1 MKQPKYWKGYE
12 ELQNDTKFL
21 KQKRSEFAEDLPL
34 LTEIK
39 NVVSEKQGS
48 RRDFLKIM
56 GFSTV
61 AATIAASCEIPVK
74 KAIPY
79 LDKPETITPGIATY
93 YASSYINGSDYCSIL
108 VKTREGRPIK
118 IEGNKLSGISQGG
131 TSARAQASVV
141 SLYDGARLRYAK
153 KGTEKI
159 SWEDADREIMSA
171 LRGAN
176 GQVVLLSDSII
187 SPSTRKAIEEF
198 SAAYNNVKHVVY
210 EPISNAGISEANQRT
225 FGKKVIPSYDF
236 GKAEVIVSFGADFLN
251 TWISPTEF
259 TKQYIKNRKVSKDH
273 PKMSKHWQFESYMSV
288 TGSNADQRV
297 TIKPSEEGK
306 AVVALYKA
314 LQGGSADLGT
324 ASDAINKAAL
334 ELKGAQ
340 GKSLVVSGSNDANV
354 QQVVNAINE
363 MLGNYNSTINL
374 DAPYNKGG
382 DDKAVQ
388 QLVTDMNSG
397 KVGAVILYN
406 VNPAYSYPKA
416 EEFKAGLQKVG
427 LTISFNEREDETSDF
442 VTYKCPDSHYLES
455 WNDAEPKGGY
465 FSLGQPTIS
474 PLFDTRQAQQSLL
487 RWSGNQASY
496 YDYIKSHWS
505 DRLYPKSNFKSF
517 QAFWDAAL
525 HDGIFEVNAPEKTKG
540 TLVGGMY
547 NTAGGGIVTQAT
559 ETSEVEAIPSI
570 EAHVHA
576 DADHADGSHGHEL
589 EEGTTTA
596 IAATTEAEAASI
608 GSGSDVSAAM
618 RAIEGTEGGEIEL
631 VLYENTN
638 MGDGRYANNPFL
650 QENPDNITKVTWD
663 NVVAVSKKYAES
675 RGWIEKDIIKVTK
688 DGYSVELPL
697 IFQPGQ
703 KEGTVS
709 IALGYGRTKSGS
721 RFGESGANVF
731 PMVGTGG
738 DTFGYSG
745 LTGVTLEKVG
755 SAYPLAQTQIHH
767 TIDDTGAIGNE
778 RTGIVVEMSLEEYKK
793 KTEGGHGKDAKH
805 SHGGDGGHGHDE
817 HGGGDHHDDHF
828 FTLYGDD
835 PVYGSHTDDFK
846 KGHHW
851 GMAIDLNSCIG
862 CGACVVACNV
872 ENNVPVV
879 GRNEVF
885 RAHEMH
891 WMRID
896 RYYSGD
902 QENPEVTYMPMM
914 CQHCDNAPCENV
926 CPVAATNHSSEGL
939 NQMAYNRC
947 IGTRY
952 CANNCPFKVRRFNW
966 YDYQS
971 ADSFYKDSIF
981 DNDDWSQTDDLT
993 RMVLNPDVT
1002 VRSRGVMEK
1011 CSFCVQK
1018 IQDGKLEAKKA
1029 GRKLKDGEV
1038 TTACQTS
1045 CPAEA
1050 IVFGDMNDKNSELSK
1065 MFADDRS
1072 YDLLHNI
1079 HVLSSVKYMTKV
1091 RNRPAEVAAH
1101 TEEHHEDGHS

>member
-21 KQKRSEFAEDLPL
+21 KQKRSEFSEDLPL

-39 NVVSEKQGS
+39 NVASEHQGS

-61 AATIAASCEIPVK
+61 AATIAAGCEIPVK

-79 LDKPETITPGIATY
+79 LDKPEQITPGIATY
-93 YASSYINGSDYCSIL
+93 YASSYINGKDYCSIL

-159 SWEDADREIMSA
+159 SWENADKEIMSGLA
-171 LRGAN
+171 KAN
-176 GQVVLLSDSII
+176 GQIVVLSDSII
-187 SPSTRKAIEEF
+187 SPSTRAAIGEF
-198 SAAYNNVKHVVY
+198 QAKYNAKHVVY
-210 EPISNAGISEANQRT
+210 EAISNAGISTANQRS

-288 TGSNADQRV
+288 TGSNADKRI
-297 TIKPSEEGK
+297 TIKASEEGK

-314 LQGGSADLGT
+314 LQGGSADLGEAT
-324 ASDAINKAAL
+324 DAIKKAAL

-374 DAPYNKGG
+374 NAPYSVGG

-388 QLVTDMNSG
+388 QLVADMNGG
-397 KVGAVILYN
+397 KVGAVVLYG

-416 EEFKAGLQKVG
+416 AEFVAGLQKVG
-427 LTISFNEREDETSDF
+427 LTVSFNGIEDETSEF
-442 VTYKCPDSHYLES
+442 ITYKCPDSHYLES

-474 PLFDTRQAQQSLL
+474 PLFDTRQAQASLL

-496 YDYIKSHWS
+496 YDYVKAYWRNNLYSKS
-505 DRLYPKSNFKSF
+505 KFKNF

-540 TLVGGMY
+540 NLVGGMY
-547 NTAGGGIVTQAT
+547 NTANGSSASTAT
-559 ETSEVEAIPSI
+559 EETAVVAAIPSI
-570 EAHVHA
+570 PAHVHV
-576 DADHADGSHGHEL
+576 DGEDHDDHANE
-589 EEGTTTA
+589 
-596 IAATTEAEAASI
+596 TTETALAT
-608 GSGSDVSAAM
+608 GTDVSAAIS
-618 RAIEGTEGGEIEL
+618 AIGSTQGSDLEL
-631 VLYENTN
+631 VLHENTN

-663 NVVAVSKKYAES
+663 NVLAVSKKYADEK
-675 RGWIEKDIIKVTK
+675 GWVEKDIIKVTK
-688 DGYSVELPL
+688 GDYSVELPL
-697 IFQPGQ
+697 VFQPGQ
-703 KEGTVS
+703 KKTTAS

-721 RFGESGANVF
+721 KFGESGANVF
-731 PMVGTGG
+731 PMMETGG
-738 DTFGYSG
+738 DTFGYNVLS
-745 LTGVTLEKVG
+745 GVTLEKVG
-755 SAYPLAQTQIHH
+755 SGYPLAQTQIHH
-767 TIDDTGAIGNE
+767 TIDDTGALGNE
-778 RTGIVVEMSLEEYKK
+778 RSGIVVEMSLEEYKAK
-793 KTEGGHGKDAKH
+793 AEGGHHADEKH
-805 SHGGDGGHGHDE
+805 SHGSDGHDDHGHGE
-817 HGGGDHHDDHF
+817 GDHHDEHF
-828 FTLYGDD
+828 FTLYGED
-835 PVYGSHTDDFK
+835 PVYGSHKDAFN

-902 QENPEVTYMPMM
+902 EENPEVTYMPMM

-981 DNDDWSQTDDLT
+981 DNDDFSQTDDLT

-1018 IQDGKLEAKKA
+1018 IQTGKLEAKKA

-1045 CPAEA
+1045 CPADA
-1050 IVFGDMNDKNSELSK
+1050 IVFGDMNDKDSALSK

-1091 RNRPAEVAAH
+1091 RNRPAEAHAH
-1101 TEEHHEDGHS
+1101 TEEDHHEDGHS

>member
-21 KQKRSEFAEDLPL
+21 KQKRSEFPEDLPL
-34 LTEIK
+34 LNEVK
-39 NVVSEKQGS
+39 NVISDHKGN
-48 RRDFLKIM
+48 RRDFLKVM
-56 GFSTV
+56 GFSTA
-61 AATIAASCEIPVK
+61 AATIAASCEIPLK

-79 LDKPETITPGIATY
+79 LDKPEQITPGIATY
-93 YASSYINGSDYCSIL
+93 YASSFVDGKDYCSIL

-118 IEGNKLSGISQGG
+118 IEGNNLSGVTQGG

-153 KGTEKI
+153 KGTGKI

-171 LRGAN
+171 LRGTS
-176 GQVVLLSDSII
+176 GQIAILSGSIL
-187 SPSTRKAIEEF
+187 SPSTHQVIQDFK
-198 SAAYNNVKHVVY
+198 AAYSNVNHVIY
-210 EPISNAGISEANQRT
+210 EAISNAGIATANQRS
-225 FGKKVIPSYDF
+225 FGKKIIPSYDF
-236 GKAEVIVSFGADFLN
+236 SKAKVIVSFAADFLN

-259 TKQYIKNRKVSKDH
+259 TKQYIQNRKVSKDH
-273 PKMSKHWQFESYMSV
+273 PAMSKHWQFESYMSV
-288 TGSNADQRV
+288 TGSNADKRI
-297 TIKPSEEGK
+297 TIKASEEGK
-306 AVVALYKA
+306 KVVELYNALK
-314 LQGGSADLGT
+314 GSGSA
-324 ASDAINKAAL
+324 SDDIKKVAL
-334 ELKGAQ
+334 ELKAAQ
-340 GKSLVVSGSNDANV
+340 GNSLVVSGSNDANV

-363 MLGNYNSTINL
+363 MLGNYGNTIDLN
-374 DAPYNKGG
+374 APSAVGG

-388 QLVTDMNSG
+388 QLVADMNAG
-397 KVGAVILYN
+397 KVGAVILYG
-406 VNPAYSYPKA
+406 VNPAYNYPKA
-416 EEFKAGLQKVG
+416 AEFTTSLQKVK
-427 LTISFNEREDETSDF
+427 LSISFNDREDETSEF
-442 VTYKCPDSHYLES
+442 VTYKCPDNHYLES
-455 WNDAEPKGGY
+455 WNDLEPKSGY

-487 RWSGNQASY
+487 RWSGNQAAY
-496 YDYIKSHWS
+496 YDYIKAYWS
-505 DRLYPKSNFKSF
+505 SKLFSKSKFNNF

-525 HDGIFEVNAPEKTKG
+525 HDGIFEVNNPEKTKG
-540 TLVGGMY
+540 NRIGGMY
-547 NTAGGGIVTQAT
+547 NSSSSTTQAE
-559 ETSEVEAIPSI
+559 ETAVVVPIPSI
-570 EAHVHA
+570 AAHVH
-576 DADHADGSHGHEL
+576 
-589 EEGTTTA
+589 EEGEGHSEEVDTVSTDLA
-596 IAATTEAEAASI
+596 V
-608 GSGSDVSAAM
+608 GGSDVSAAIS
-618 RAIEGTEGGEIEL
+618 AIGKTTGGEIEL

-638 MGDGRYANNPFL
+638 MGDGRYGNNPFL

-663 NVVAVSKKYAES
+663 NVIAVSKKYADAQ
-675 RGWIEKDIIKVTK
+675 GWKEKDIIKVTV
-688 DGYSVELPL
+688 GGNSIELPL

-703 KEGTVS
+703 KESTVS

-721 RFGESGANVF
+721 KFGESGANAF
-731 PMVGTGG
+731 PFVTTGG
-738 DTFGYSG
+738 DTFGYTVLS
-745 LTGVTLEKVG
+745 GVTLEKVG
-755 SAYPLAQTQIHH
+755 DGYPLAQTQIHH
-767 TIDDTGAIGNE
+767 TIDDTGALGNE
-778 RTGIVVEMSLEEYKK
+778 RTGIVVEMSLDEYKAK
-793 KTEGGHGKDAKH
+793 VEGGHDADAKH
-805 SHGGDGGHGHDE
+805 SHGGDGHSGDGHGDTHGDENHDE
-817 HGGGDHHDDHF
+817 HF
-828 FTLYGDD
+828 FTLYGED
-835 PVYGSHTDDFK
+835 PTYGSHKDDFN

-851 GMAIDLNSCIG
+851 GMAVDLNSCIG

-902 QENPEVTYMPMM
+902 DENPEVTYMPMM

-926 CPVAATNHSSEGL
+926 CPVAATNHSTEGL

-981 DNDDWSQTDDLT
+981 DNDDWAMTDDLT

-1018 IQDGKLEAKKA
+1018 IQEGKLEAKKS

-1038 TTACQTS
+1038 KTACQTG
-1045 CPAEA
+1045 CPADA
-1050 IVFGDMNDKNSELSK
+1050 IVFGDMNDPESELSK
-1065 MFADDRS
+1065 MFADSRS

-1079 HVLSSVKYMTKV
+1079 HVLSSIRYMTKV
-1091 RNRPAEVAAH
+1091 RNRKN
-1101 TEEHHEDGHS
+1101 

>member
-21 KQKRSEFAEDLPL
+21 KQKRSEFSEDLPL

-39 NVVSEKQGS
+39 NVVSEQQGS

-74 KAIPY
+74 KVIPY
-79 LDKPETITPGIATY
+79 LDKPEQIIPGIATY
-93 YASSYINGSDYCSIL
+93 YASSYVNGKDYCSIL

-153 KGTEKI
+153 KGAEKI

-171 LRGAN
+171 LRNAN
-176 GQVVLLSDSII
+176 GQIVLLSDSII
-187 SPSTRKAIEEF
+187 SPSTRKAIEDF
-198 SAAYNNVKHVVY
+198 KAAYSNVNHVVY
-210 EPISNAGISEANQRT
+210 EPISNSGISTANQRS

-259 TKQYIKNRKVSKDH
+259 TKQYIQNRKVSKDH

-288 TGSNADQRV
+288 TGSNADKRV

-306 AVVALYKA
+306 AVVALYNA
-314 LQGGSADLGT
+314 LKGGSVDAGD
-324 ASDAINKAAL
+324 ASDSIKKAAL

-363 MLGNYNSTINL
+363 MLGNYGSTIDL
-374 DAPYNKGG
+374 DAPYNVGG

-388 QLVTDMNSG
+388 QLVADMNAG

-416 EEFKAGLQKVG
+416 AEFTAGLQKVG
-427 LTISFNEREDETSDF
+427 LTVSFNEREDETSEF
-442 VTYKCPDSHYLES
+442 ITYKCPDSHYLES

-487 RWSGNQASY
+487 RWSGSQASY
-496 YDYIKSHWS
+496 YDYIKAHWS
-505 DRLYPKSNFKSF
+505 SNLFAKSKFKNF

-525 HDGIFEVNAPEKTKG
+525 HDGIFEVNNPEKTKG
-540 TLVGGMY
+540 NLIGGMY
-547 NTAGGGIVTQAT
+547 NTTAATSSTSTSEEET
-559 ETSEVEAIPSI
+559 ETAVVAAIPPI
-570 EAHVHA
+570 PAHVHEA
-576 DADHADGSHGHEL
+576 ETDHNNHDEVAA
-589 EEGTTTA
+589 EETTTL
-596 IAATTEAEAASI
+596 EA
-608 GSGSDVSAAM
+608 SGSDVSDAI
-618 RAIEGTEGGEIEL
+618 RAIGATQGGDIEL

-638 MGDGRYANNPFL
+638 MGDGRYANNPYL

-663 NVVAVSKKYAES
+663 NVLAVSKSYAEDQ
-675 RGWIEKDIIKVTK
+675 GWIEKDIIKVTK

-703 KEGTVS
+703 KKGTVS

-721 RFGESGANVF
+721 KFGESGVNVF
-731 PMVGTGG
+731 PMMETGG
-738 DTFGYSG
+738 ETFGYNVLS
-745 LTGVTLEKVG
+745 GVTLEKVG
-755 SAYPLAQTQIHH
+755 SGYPLAQTQIHH
-767 TIDDTGAIGNE
+767 TIDDTGALGNE
-778 RTGIVVEMSLEEYKK
+778 REGIVVEMSLDEYKTK
-793 KTEGGHGKDAKH
+793 VEGGHSGTAKDA
-805 SHGGDGGHGHDE
+805 HGSDDGHGHDG
-817 HGGGDHHDDHF
+817 HGEEGGHDEHF
-828 FTLYGDD
+828 FTLYGED
-835 PVYGSHTDDFK
+835 PVYGSHTDQYK
-846 KGHHW
+846 RGHHW

-879 GRNEVF
+879 GRTEVF

-902 QENPEVTYMPMM
+902 DENPEVTYMPMM

-966 YDYQS
+966 FDYQS

-981 DNDDWSQTDDLT
+981 DNDDWSMTDDLT

-1011 CSFCVQK
+1011 CSFCVQN
-1018 IQDGKLEAKKA
+1018 IQAGKLEAKKA

-1038 TTACQTS
+1038 QTACQTS

-1050 IVFGDMNDKNSELSK
+1050 IVFGDMNDKDSALSK

-1072 YDLLHNI
+1072 YDLLHDI

-1091 RNRPAEVAAH
+1091 RNKPAEAH
-1101 TEEHHEDGHS
+1101 ANAEEHHEDGHS

>member
-21 KQKRSEFAEDLPL
+21 KQKRSEFSGDLPL

-39 NVVSEKQGS
+39 NVASEHQGS

-61 AATIAASCEIPVK
+61 AATIAAGCEIPVK

-79 LDKPETITPGIATY
+79 LDKPEQITPGIATY
-93 YASSYINGSDYCSIL
+93 YASSYINGKDYCSIL

-141 SLYDGARLRYAK
+141 SLYDSARLRYAK

-159 SWEDADREIMSA
+159 SWEDADREVMSA
-171 LRGAN
+171 LRGTDK
-176 GQVVLLSDSII
+176 QIVVLSDSII

-198 SAAYNNVKHVVY
+198 GTAYSNVKHVVY
-210 EPISNAGISEANQRT
+210 EPISNAGISIANERS

-236 GKAEVIVSFGADFLN
+236 SKAEVIVSFGADFLN
-251 TWISPTEF
+251 TWISPVEF

-288 TGSNADQRV
+288 TGSNADKRI
-297 TIKPSEEGK
+297 TIKASEEGK

-314 LQGGSADLGT
+314 LQGGGADLG
-324 ASDAINKAAL
+324 DATDEIKKAAL

-363 MLGNYNSTINL
+363 MLGNYNNTIDLN
-374 DAPYNKGG
+374 APSSVGG

-388 QLVTDMNSG
+388 QLVADMNSG
-397 KVGAVILYN
+397 NVGAVILYN

-416 EEFKAGLQKVG
+416 AEFVSGLQKVG
-427 LTISFNEREDETSDF
+427 LTVSFNEREDETSEF

-455 WNDAEPKGGY
+455 WNDAEPKSGY

-496 YDYIKSHWS
+496 YDYIKAYWRSN
-505 DRLYPKSNFKSF
+505 LYSRSNFKNF

-540 TLVGGMY
+540 NLIGGMY
-547 NTAGGGIVTQAT
+547 NTANGSSASTVEEEAAVIATIPSIPAHIHAEGEEHGDHSEEEAT
-559 ETSEVEAIPSI
+559 ET
-570 EAHVHA
+570 
-576 DADHADGSHGHEL
+576 
-589 EEGTTTA
+589 
-596 IAATTEAEAASI
+596 EAALAT
-608 GSGSDVSAAM
+608 GSDVSAAIS
-618 RAIEGTEGGEIEL
+618 AINATQGSDLEL

-663 NVVAVSKKYAES
+663 NVLAVSKAYADNQ
-675 RGWIEKDIIKVTK
+675 GWVEKDIIKVTK
-688 DGYSVELPL
+688 GDYSVELPL

-703 KEGTVS
+703 KDTTAS

-731 PMVGTGG
+731 PMMETGG
-738 DTFGYSG
+738 DTFGYSV
-745 LTGVTLEKVG
+745 LSGVTLEKVG
-755 SAYPLAQTQIHH
+755 VGYPLAQTQIHQ
-767 TIDDTGAIGNE
+767 TIDDTGALGNE

-793 KTEGGHGKDAKH
+793 KVEGGHHSDEKH
-805 SHGGDGGHGHDE
+805 SHGGDGSHGHDD
-817 HGGGDHHDDHF
+817 HGAEGGDHHDDHF

-835 PVYGSHTDDFK
+835 PVYGSHTDQFK
-846 KGHHW
+846 RGHHW
-851 GMAIDLNSCIG
+851 GMAVDLNSCIG
-862 CGACVVACNV
+862 CGACVVACNI

-896 RYYSGD
+896 RYYS
-902 QENPEVTYMPMM
+902 ENDGNVEVTYMPMM

-1018 IQDGKLEAKKA
+1018 IQTGKLEAKKA

-1038 TTACQTS
+1038 RTACQTS
-1045 CPAEA
+1045 CPADA
-1050 IVFGDMNDKNSELSK
+1050 IVFGDMNDKDSALSK

-1091 RNRPAEVAAH
+1091 RNRPAEATAH
-1101 TEEHHEDGHS
+1101 TEEHHEDGHA